1 MKKLL
6 LSTITLLL
14 FSISILI
21 FDISCKKE
29 SIAQTDT
36 TPKSLGLLIYTKE
49 LATNNSGAGNNQI
62 WKCNYDGT
70 QHTKITDLPVGFRF
84 DISEVSVSPD
94 GTKIFFQAND
104 DNYTSGWGP
113 YWACSVNLDGT
124 GFKKVAGSTQ
134 VFSFD
139 AI

>member
-6 LSTITLLL
+6 LSTISLLL

-36 TPKSLGLLIYTKE
+36 TPKSLGLLIYTKQWS
-49 LATNNSGAGNNQI
+49 TNTGASFNQI

-70 QHTKITDLPVGFRF
+70 QHTKIMDLPAGFRF
-84 DISEVSVSPD
+84 DIGEVSVSPD
-94 GTKIFFQAND
+94 GTKIFFEAYD
-104 DNYTSGWGP
+104 DNYTSGYGP

-124 GFKKVAGSTQ
+124 GFKKVAGSSQ

>member
-6 LSTITLLL
+6 LSTISLLL

-36 TPKSLGLLIYTKE
+36 TPKSLGLLIYTKQV
-49 LATNNSGAGNNQI
+49 AQNAGTGNNQI

-84 DISEVSVSPD
+84 DIGEVSVSPD
-94 GTKIFFQAND
+94 GTKIFFQAYD
-104 DNYTSGWGP
+104 ENYKSGWGP

-124 GFKKVAGSTQ
+124 GFKKVAGSSQ

>member
-6 LSTITLLL
+6 LSTISLLL

-36 TPKSLGLLIYTKE
+36 TPKSLGLLIYTRQVI
-49 LATNNSGAGNNQI
+49 TNTSTSYNQI
-62 WKCNYDGT
+62 WKCSYDGT
-70 QHTKITDLPVGFRF
+70 NFTKIMDLPAGFRF
-84 DISEVSVSPD
+84 DIGEVSVSPD
-94 GTKIFFQAND
+94 GTKIFFLAQD
-104 DNYTSGWGP
+104 DNHTSGYGP

-124 GFKKVAGSTQ
+124 DFKKVAAGSQ
-134 VFSFD
+134 PFNFE